1 MYTAKTCIDPFL
13 YFEGA
18 TADLGTGFRQSPFR
32 ARTGSEAMTSKMNF
46 EMEPSSSKSCQQ
58 STRYYRL
65 IVIELF
71 IYVECNLR
79 GILIDSRPVY
89 SYTFRFP

>member
-46 EMEPSSSKSCQQ
+46 EMEPDGAFKLQIV
-58 STRYYRL
+58 ST
-65 IVIELF
+65 V
-71 IYVECNLR
+71 NK
-79 GILIDSRPVY
+79 ILQAY
-89 SYTFRFP
+89 CY